1 MIVEC
6 VNNDGFEDQLGEAVL
21 SEYEVKEIGE
31 NSYLIEND
39 NEENRWYGT
48 DKFRILPAESD

>member
-6 VNNDGFEDQLGEAVL
+6 INNDGFEDQLGEAVL
-21 SEYEVKEIGE
+21 SEYEVEEIGE

-48 DKFRILPAESD
+48 DKFRILPAG